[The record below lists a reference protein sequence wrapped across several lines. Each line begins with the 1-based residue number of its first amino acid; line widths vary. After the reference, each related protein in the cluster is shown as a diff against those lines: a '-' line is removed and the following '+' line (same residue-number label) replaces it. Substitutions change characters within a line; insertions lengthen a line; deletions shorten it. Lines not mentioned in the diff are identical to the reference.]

1 MDFFFLENHRKL
13 QKQIPTN
20 NQKQLIQILLIVFA
34 DIDQILVNHLYTSVF
49 MLYTPPAPPP
59 QLLCMNNSPKYPYL
73 SYTLSFYRPLAHSL
87 SKKDILAP
95 PSLNPPSL

>member
-1 MDFFFLENHRKL
+1 MLSHFGTLMDLLIFLENHRKL

-34 DIDQILVNHLYTSVF
+34 DADQILVNRLYTSVC

-59 QLLCMNNSPKYPYL
+59 QLLCMNNSPKIILIYP
-73 SYTLSFYRPLAHSL
+73 
-87 SKKDILAP
+87 ILCLFTDP
-95 PSLNPPSL
+95 